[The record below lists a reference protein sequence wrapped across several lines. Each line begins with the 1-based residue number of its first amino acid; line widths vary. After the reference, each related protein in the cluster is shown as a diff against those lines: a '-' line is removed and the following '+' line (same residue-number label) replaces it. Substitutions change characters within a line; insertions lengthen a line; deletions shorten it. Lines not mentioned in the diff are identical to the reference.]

1 MASSSSVLP
10 HEAQDVHARDAA
22 PSVELIVCATCRIAG
37 REPEPSAPSCGQTLH
52 DALQAELAQRQV
64 DVSFAVRTT
73 RCFWVC
79 KRSCAV
85 QIRSPGRVGYLLC
98 ELDPRAGAA
107 QALLDYA
114 ELYARSA
121 EGAVPFREWPAGV
134 RGHFLCRIP
143 PSDPQPDPEDPA

>member
-1 MASSSSVLP
+1 MAPSSVVP
-10 HEAQDVHARDAA
+10 QDVQARDAVS
-22 PSVELIVCATCRIAG
+22 SVELIVCETCRVAG
-37 REPEPSAPSCGQTLH
+37 REPEPAGGSCGQ
-52 DALQAELAQRQV
+52 ALYEALVAGLAEREPGAG
-64 DVSFAVRTT
+64 FAVRTT

-114 ELYARSA
+114 ERYARSA

-143 PSDPQPDPEDPA
+143 PSEPQPDPEDPA